1 VTTTF
6 QLEGRFTAA
15 PPAPGYTPAVSAA
28 AAACQLT
35 SLYATNGS
43 GSGPGRLALATVTIN
58 GTGITRTEQL
68 ALNSGTAAHID
79 VRPPATYSHRPA
91 WILVT
96 AANNAV
102 SAGCPT
108 AQPSN
113 PAPPSGIEAAPYE
126 VFVLDATT
134 GADAVLFEDSYILC
148 PGFAATPP
156 SVSLPWQMT
165 SVPWTLQSRAADGGT
180 DQITASWPTCEHYTR
195 ENAVYS
201 NETTPGPSPPK
212 FTQYPTLQAWADRD
226 HPNTVTIDVY
236 RFPGPDCGLSSPH
249 QLTLHP
255 ATLAGMLPATLVHAP
270 LGAETSTG

>member
-1 VTTTF
+1 MRGFVVAWVSVAVLAVAGCGDRTAAGSAVPPALSASPSASATAVELACAHPAEVASRLLPVAPPGPAASAIRGDRVTTTF

-156 SVSLPWQMT
+156 SVSLP
-165 SVPWTLQSRAADGGT
+165 
-180 DQITASWPTCEHYTR
+180 
-195 ENAVYS
+195 
-201 NETTPGPSPPK
+201 
-212 FTQYPTLQAWADRD
+212 
-226 HPNTVTIDVY
+226 
-236 RFPGPDCGLSSPH
+236 
-249 QLTLHP
+249 
-255 ATLAGMLPATLVHAP
+255 
-270 LGAETSTG
+270 